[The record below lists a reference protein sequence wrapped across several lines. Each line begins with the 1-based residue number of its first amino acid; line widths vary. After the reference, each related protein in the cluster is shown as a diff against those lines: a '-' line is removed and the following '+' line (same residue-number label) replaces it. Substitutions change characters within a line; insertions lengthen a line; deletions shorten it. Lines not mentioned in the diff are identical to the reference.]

1 MLGVMSAGSLCLQ
14 APSRVGQT
22 VEPPHARLWL
32 FQAAPNQGLIEV
44 DIERQWCFWNVVLE
58 KTRVPWII
66 RRSNWSIWK
75 EINPDYS
82 LEGLMLKLKLLN
94 FGHLTRR
101 TNSLEKTL
109 MLRKIEGRRIRGCQR
124 TRWLDDIIDS
134 MDMSLTKLWEMVK
147 GKENWSAAV
156 HGVPKNQTQLSDW
169 TTIERLGHFSPIQD
183 GWDRKVSSWGPIKSP
198 EFAVQVYFRDP
209 PFSLQNSP
217 FAP

>member
-1 MLGVMSAGSLCLQ
+1 MSAGSLCLQ

-32 FQAAPNQGLIEV
+32 FQAAPNQWLIEV

-134 MDMSLTKLWEMVK
+134 MDMSLTKLWETVK
-147 GKENWSAAV
+147 DKEAWLQSLLQSMRSQRV
-156 HGVPKNQTQLSDW
+156 EHDW
-169 TTIERLGHFSPIQD
+169 ATEEQ
-183 GWDRKVSSWGPIKSP
+183 
-198 EFAVQVYFRDP
+198 Q
-209 PFSLQNSP
+209 
-217 FAP
+217 